1 MQKTMTELF
10 AGVGGFRLGLERIEA
25 GWQTNWFSQ
34 WEPGKTKQWAH
45 DCYVHHFG
53 DSPDLKGEFTTGIN
67 ISDVD
72 KFSVPDHTL
81 LCGGFPCQDY
91 SVAHSL
97 SSSKGIEGKKGVLWW
112 DIRNMLI
119 AKRPPFVL
127 LENVDRLLKSPASQR
142 GRDFGIILSSF
153 AQLGYRVEWR
163 VINAAEYGAVQR
175 RRRTF
180 IFAYNRNTDYAERM
194 KDVEA
199 IDIISKHGMMAQAFP
214 IEEIGVEHIVEVPA
228 TDVSNVDRH
237 LLYEEGIEE
246 SDNDLLEIT
255 KNFEFNFR
263 NVGFMKDGVVTT
275 ADVVPR
281 KEEPILMSEI
291 AQSHVDD
298 IYYIPVEDMASWTY
312 MKGAKK
318 IPRVSASG
326 HEYIFSEGPIA
337 FPDPLDRP
345 ARTMLTSEG
354 TKNRSTHVIAD
365 PGTGRLR
372 LLTPIETER
381 IQGFDD
387 NWTKWSDINGIAT
400 EMPARMRRFCMG
412 NALVVQMVTRMGKI
426 INEIVEE
433 EP

>member
-1 MQKTMTELF
+1 MTELF

-199 IDIISKHGMMAQAFP
+199 IDIISKHGMMVQAFP

-255 KNFEFNFR
+255 KNFKFDFR

-281 KEEPILMSEI
+281 KEEPILMSKI